1 MNGPQVNPPH
11 SVAGQQ
17 GLPRSRLRDHPLL
30 REIIRFGIAGVMNT
44 GWCLA
49 ILFVLHEK
57 FHVDLWVASYTGYA
71 IATVHSFLLNKYW
84 TFSGEHRNKGHTQ
97 FVAFVVLNVIG
108 STIFS
113 TGVNLLTPL
122 IGLAAASLVSTVVT
136 MVFNFIGA
144 RMLVFRRA
152 RR

>member
-11 SVAGQQ
+11 IVSGQHR
-17 GLPRSRLRDHPLL
+17 LSRSGLRDNPLL

-49 ILFVLHEK
+49 ILFVLHKK

-84 TFSGEHRNKGHTQ
+84 TFSGEHQSKGHTQ
-97 FVAFVVLNVIG
+97 FVAFVVVNVIG

-113 TGVNLLTPL
+113 SGVNFLTPP
-122 IGLAAASLVSTVVT
+122 IGLVAASLVSTVVT
-136 MVFNFIGA
+136 VIFNFICA

>member
-1 MNGPQVNPPH
+1 MNSPQVNPQQ
-11 SVAGQQ
+11 SVAGQHK
-17 GLPRSRLRDHPLL
+17 LSRSGLRDNPLL

-49 ILFVLHEK
+49 ILFVLHKK

-84 TFSGEHRNKGHTQ
+84 TFSGEHQNKAHAQ

-113 TGVNLLTPL
+113 TGVNFLTPL
-122 IGLAAASLVSTVVT
+122 IGLAVASLVSTVVT
-136 MVFNFIGA
+136 MVFNFVGA